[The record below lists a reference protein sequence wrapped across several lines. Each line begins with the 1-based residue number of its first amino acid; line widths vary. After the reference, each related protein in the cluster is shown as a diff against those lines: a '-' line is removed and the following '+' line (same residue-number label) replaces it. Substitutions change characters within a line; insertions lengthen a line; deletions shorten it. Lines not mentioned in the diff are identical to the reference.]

1 MENEMLLAPL
11 VLAIAAVAPLECAS
25 TGGAVMLAKSAEAAV
40 ATPTTST
47 EVVKIT
53 TGSKTVLLHVKN
65 QFSPEWQGPDEYQL
79 LESTKTS
86 FKAVRSH
93 PTLLETIIFDE
104 AVGVVLWTRMRS
116 GSAAASVIIEAY
128 DCRAKAQHDSSTQ
141 P

>member
-1 MENEMLLAPL
+1 MLLAPL

-40 ATPTTST
+40 AKPTKST
-47 EVVKIT
+47 EVVRIT
-53 TGSKTVLLHVKN
+53 VGSKIVLLHIKN
-65 QFSPEWQGPDEYQL
+65 KFSPEWQGPDEYQL

-86 FKAVRSH
+86 FKAVRSFDS
-93 PTLLETIIFDE
+93 LLETIIFDD

-116 GSAAASVIIEAY
+116 GSAAATVIIEAY
-128 DCRAKAQHDSSTQ
+128 DCRANAHHDQSTS